1 MSEPIGGN
9 HLLDANFILTKA
21 QVGEKTKLAD
31 LGCGSSGHFVFPA
44 AALVGKKKG
53 VVYAVDIL
61 RTVLETIEK
70 RARAENLTNIKTIWS
85 NLEIFGATKI
95 ESGSLDVALLI
106 NTLYQS
112 HKRAEIL
119 RESIRLL
126 KKAGRLMVVEWKN
139 AAAPFGPP
147 TEERVKKEL
156 LDNGAR
162 KLGLHLEEEFIAG
175 QYHYG
180 LSYVKL

>member
-1 MSEPIGGN
+1 
-9 HLLDANFILTKA
+9 
-21 QVGEKTKLAD
+21 
-31 LGCGSSGHFVFPA
+31 
-44 AALVGKKKG
+44 
-53 VVYAVDIL
+53 
-61 RTVLETIEK
+61 
-70 RARAENLTNIKTIWS
+70 
-85 NLEIFGATKI
+85 
-95 ESGSLDVALLI
+95 
-106 NTLYQS
+106 
-112 HKRAEIL
+112 
-119 RESIRLL
+119 
-126 KKAGRLMVVEWKN
+126 MVVEWKN